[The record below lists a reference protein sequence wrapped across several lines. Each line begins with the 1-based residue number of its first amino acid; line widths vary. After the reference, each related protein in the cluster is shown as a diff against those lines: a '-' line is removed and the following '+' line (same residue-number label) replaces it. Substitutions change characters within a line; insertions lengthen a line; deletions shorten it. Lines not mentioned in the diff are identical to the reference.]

1 MSHDYLLPPR
11 RMIRAC
17 RNHPYMLKLADS
29 TGKELNG
36 IDTLVNT
43 MVIRRLLRKIL
54 DPSEQNV
61 GLLFPG
67 SVYGALVNAAITM
80 DRRVAVNLN
89 YTFNAETL
97 NYCIKKAEI
106 KHVITTKR
114 FLERFPDLKLDAQLI
129 VLEDCVKQVS
139 LFDKLCGWF
148 DAKLMPLP
156 ILEWKLGLT
165 KIRQDDPIS
174 IIFTSGSTGTPKGV
188 CLSHRNIAANTEG
201 FKEHLLLV
209 ENDRILGILPF
220 FHSFGYTTTIWI
232 ALVGPY
238 GAVYHFNP
246 LDPKKVGEMARKYA
260 PSLLPSTATFQRS
273 YLRRCPKE
281 DFEKVATVV
290 CGAEKVPLNLI
301 EAWKEKYGT
310 TLVEGYGTTEL
321 SPVVS
326 VNINEARRSDYADWL
341 RVGTVGRPLPGIQA
355 RVLDL
360 DNGTILPPNSPGML
374 QIKGDNAM
382 LGYYKEP
389 EKTAEVL
396 KDGWYTTGDVA
407 KIDED
412 GFIWITGRESRMSK
426 IGGEMVPHILI
437 EEMIDRIVRAELPNE
452 DEGGVLVAV
461 VGLPDE
467 KKGEKVIVLH
477 RPLPLTPDEI
487 CKRMQSEGLPN
498 LWIPLPQHFYPV
510 ESIPVLGTGKLD
522 LRATKEMAQQYQ

>member
-1 MSHDYLLPPR
+1 
-11 RMIRAC
+11 MIRAC
-17 RNHPYMLKLADS
+17 RSHPYMLKLADS

-43 MVIRRLLRKIL
+43 MVVRRLLRKIL
-54 DPSEQNV
+54 DPAEQHV

-67 SVYGALVNAAITM
+67 SVYGTIVNAAITM

-89 YTFNAETL
+89 YTFSAETL

-106 KHVITTKR
+106 KHVITTRR
-114 FLERFPDLKLDAQLI
+114 FLERFPDLKLDAELV
-129 VLEDCVKQVS
+129 VLEDRVKQVS
-139 LFDKLCGWF
+139 LLDKLCGWF
-148 DAKLMPLP
+148 EAKVMPLSL
-156 ILEWKLGLT
+156 LEWKLGLT
-165 KIRQDDPIS
+165 KIRQDDPIT

-201 FKEHLLLV
+201 FKEHLKLV

-220 FHSFGYTTTIWI
+220 FHSFGYATNIWI
-232 ALVGPY
+232 GLVGPY
-238 GAVYHFNP
+238 GVVYHFNP

-260 PSLLPSTATFQRS
+260 PSILTSTATFQRN

-281 DFEKVATVV
+281 DFEKVGAVI

-301 EAWKEKYGT
+301 EEWKAKYDT
-310 TLVEGYGTTEL
+310 TLIEGYGTTEL

-326 VNINEARRSDYADWL
+326 TNVNAARRSDYADWL
-341 RVGTVGRPLPGIQA
+341 RVGTVGRPLPGVEV
-355 RVLDL
+355 RVVDL
-360 DNGTILPPNSPGML
+360 DDGTILPPNTPGML
-374 QIKGDNAM
+374 QVKGDNVM

-407 KIDED
+407 KVDED

-437 EEMIDRIVRAELPNE
+437 EEMIDRIVREKLP
-452 DEGGVLVAV
+452 DDDGGVLVAV

-467 KKGEKVIVLH
+467 KKGEKVVVLH
-477 RPLPLTPDEI
+477 RPLPITPDEI
-487 CKRMQSEGLPN
+487 CKKMQAEGLPN
-498 LWIPLPQHFYPV
+498 LWIPLPQHFYPA

-522 LRATKEMAQQYQ
+522 LRGIKEMAKGITTEK